1 MYRVKLTQI
10 SSNHNHVRTKTIE
23 GHCINHPK
31 IGKRFIMFAKPL
43 DAYTEAGIP
52 TAFRFFESSLI
63 QEVWN
68 VPPDLN
74 TIHFKTLNSYYTVT
88 LQ

>member
-1 MYRVKLTQI
+1 
-10 SSNHNHVRTKTIE
+10 
-23 GHCINHPK
+23 
-31 IGKRFIMFAKPL
+31 MFAKPL

-88 LQ
+88 LQESE